1 MHPIVKLTTATLLAA
16 PVLVGVA
23 AARRALP
30 AGLNVSGRVHTGQV
44 RLLVDLTYRAD
55 GQSISDQQI
64 FDAVEQLID
73 RAERFLVLDMFLFNA
88 DYSQPAGTYPAL
100 AQRLTDALL
109 AKRADAP
116 NVAIVLITDPM
127 NTFYGST
134 PQPHFEALRTA
145 GVQVMETN
153 LEPLRDSHPLYSS
166 FYRTYLRHLPELPGV
181 LPNPL
186 APSAPK
192 VSLGSYLRLLNF
204 KANHRKVAISEC
216 EAVVSSANPHDASA
230 PNNNLGFWVSGP
242 VLADL
247 VASEAAVYRLSGG
260 DPAVFERFASWLA
273 LDSETGEDA
282 AASGSAQVQLVTETG
297 IRDAALKMLAGA
309 GCSDRVLLGM
319 FYLSE
324 RSIISALKGAAARG
338 AQVQVILDQN
348 IDAFG
353 RRKTGLPGKP
363 VAAEL
368 VKAGVEVRWYETHGE
383 QFHPKYLA
391 VFTPGQCQILAGSG
405 NFTRRNVS
413 GFNLE
418 TSLRVRVPESSP
430 LAEEFAAMWQVI
442 WTNDA
447 GAPALFTVD
456 YAVHPAST
464 GLRGVLQNFA
474 YRAQEASGV
483 STF

>member
-1 MHPIVKLTTATLLAA
+1 MHPIAKLTTATLLAA
-16 PVLVGVA
+16 PALVGVA
-23 AARRALP
+23 AARRPLP
-30 AGLNVSGRVHTGQV
+30 PGLNVTGRTQQGQV
-44 RLLVDLTYRAD
+44 RLLADLTYRAE

-64 FDAVEQLID
+64 FDAIDGLIE
-73 RAERFLVLDMFLFNA
+73 RANRFLVLDMFLFNA
-88 DYSQPAGTYPAL
+88 DHTQPAGTYPAL
-100 AQRLTDALL
+100 AQRLTNALL
-109 AKRADAP
+109 AKRVTAP
-116 NVAIVLITDPM
+116 EVEVVLITDPM

-134 PQPHFEALRTA
+134 PQPHFESLRAA
-145 GVQVMETN
+145 GVQVVETN
-153 LEPLRDSHPLYSS
+153 LDPLRDSNPLYSS

-204 KANHRKVAISEC
+204 KANHRKVAISER

-230 PNNNLGFWVSGP
+230 PNSNLGFWVTGP

-247 VASEAAVYRLSGG
+247 VASEAAVYRFSGG
-260 DPAVFERFASWLA
+260 EPAVFERFTSSLV
-273 LDSETGEDA
+273 LDSGVDADA
-282 AASGSAQVQLVTETG
+282 AAAGSAQVQLVTEMG
-297 IRDAALKMLAGA
+297 IRDAALEMLAGA
-309 GCSDRVLLGM
+309 GSGDRVMMGM

-353 RRKTGLPGKP
+353 RKKTGLPGKP

-368 VKAGVEVRWYETHGE
+368 VNAGVEVRWYETHGE
-383 QFHPKYLA
+383 QFHPKCLA
-391 VFTPGQCQILAGSG
+391 VFAGGQCQILAGSG

-413 GFNLE
+413 GYNLE
-418 TSLRVRVPESSP
+418 TSLRVQLPESSN
-430 LAEEFAAMWQVI
+430 LAEGSEAMWQMM

-456 YAVHPAST
+456 YAAHPAST
-464 GLRGVLQNFA
+464 GLRGALQNFA

>member
-1 MHPIVKLTTATLLAA
+1 MHPIAKLTTATLLAA
-16 PVLVGVA
+16 PALVGVA
-23 AARRALP
+23 AASRALP
-30 AGLNVSGRVHTGQV
+30 TGLNVSGRAHSGQV
-44 RLLVDLTYRAD
+44 RLLADLTYRAE

-64 FDAVEQLID
+64 FDAVEQLIG
-73 RAERFLVLDMFLFNA
+73 RAQRFLVLDMFLFNA
-88 DYSQPAGTYPAL
+88 DHPQPAGTYPAL
-100 AQRLTDALL
+100 SQRLTDALL
-109 AKRADAP
+109 AKRDAAP
-116 NVAIVLITDPM
+116 EVEIVLITDPM

-134 PQPHFEALRTA
+134 PQPHLESLRAA
-145 GVQVMETN
+145 GVQVVETN
-153 LEPLRDSHPLYSS
+153 LDPLRDSNPLYSS
-166 FYRTYLRHLPELPGV
+166 LYRTYLRHLPELPGV

-192 VSLGSYLRLLNF
+192 VSLGAYLRMLNF

-230 PNNNLGFWVSGP
+230 PNSNLGFWVTGP

-247 VASEAAVYRLSGG
+247 LASEAAVYCFSGG
-260 DPAVFERFASWLA
+260 EPAVFERFASSLVLEA
-273 LDSETGEDA
+273 GAGADA
-282 AASGSAQVQLVTETG
+282 AAAGSAQVQLVTEVG
-297 IRDAALKMLAGA
+297 IRDAALEMLAGA
-309 GCSDRVLLGM
+309 GSGDRVLMGM

-324 RSIISALKGAAARG
+324 RSIISALKGTVARG

-353 RRKTGLPGKP
+353 RKKTGLPGKP

-368 VKAGVEVRWYETHGE
+368 VAAGAEVRWYETHGE

-391 VFTPGQCQILAGSG
+391 VLAGGQCQILAGSG

-418 TSLRVRVPESSP
+418 TSLRVQVPQDSA
-430 LAEEFAAMWQVI
+430 LAEEFAAMWQMI

-447 GAPALFTVD
+447 GTPALFTAD
-456 YAVHPAST
+456 YAAHAAST
-464 GLRGVLQNFA
+464 GVSGGLQSLA
-474 YRAQEASGV
+474 YRAQEASGL